1 MVDDF
6 DAGSTNRLGG
16 VWWGAGNSGS
26 TATKSTVAGFAGS
39 GVALTGN
46 NIREGVAGMGTV
58 LSSGQGPVDV
68 SAYTGVSFRIR
79 GTATL
84 TLSNGTATTT
94 PVQAHNLECPVDA
107 NGLPTSSC
115 PVDQGGLFSPY
126 TDGFAG
132 SAPDVG
138 AFESGVTPW
147 TAGSTTVE
155 PSALCPE

>member
-1 MVDDF
+1 
-6 DAGSTNRLGG
+6 
-16 VWWGAGNSGS
+16 
-26 TATKSTVAGFAGS
+26 
-39 GVALTGN
+39 VALTGT
-46 NIREGVAGMGTV
+46 NIREGVAGLGTF
-58 LSSGQGPVDV
+58 LSSGAGPTDV
-68 SAYTGVSFRIR
+68 SAYTGISFRIR

-94 PVQAHNLECPVDA
+94 PAQAHNLECPVDA
-107 NGLPTSSC
+107 NGVPTSSC

-132 SAPDVG
+132 TAPDVG
-138 AFESGVTPW
+138 AFESGVAPW

>member
-1 MVDDF
+1 LT
-6 DAGSTNRLGG
+6 G
-16 VWWGAGNSGS
+16 
-26 TATKSTVAGFAGS
+26 TAVKEGFAGIATSLSATS
-39 GVALTGN
+39 GNVADL
-46 NIREGVAGMGTV
+46 
-58 LSSGQGPVDV
+58 
-68 SAYTGVSFRIR
+68 SAYAGISFRIR

-84 TLSNGTATTT
+84 TLSNGTASTT
-94 PVQAHNLECPVDA
+94 PVQAHNLDCPVDA
-107 NGLPTSSC
+107 NGVPTSSC

-132 SAPDVG
+132 TAPDVG